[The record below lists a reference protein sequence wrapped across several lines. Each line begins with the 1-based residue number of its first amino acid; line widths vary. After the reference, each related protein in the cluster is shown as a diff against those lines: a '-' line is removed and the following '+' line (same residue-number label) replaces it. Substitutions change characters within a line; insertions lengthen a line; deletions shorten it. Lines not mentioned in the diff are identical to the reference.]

1 MLRGKVP
8 GETTL
13 RVKTRS
19 KLGITQT
26 ATATV
31 KSAVPKEVR
40 LNLTCGDGWSKTQT
54 PVQVPV
60 NRELDL
66 TAELYSDKTLK
77 TLIIVKGFPEVDLG
91 ALIPVERKD
100 GRKTTKDEF
109 IATYR
114 TSIKAPASATRTSV
128 KIPAYGYEL
137 PIQVYEPSAISEIRI
152 GAPEKMCVNCGRSV
166 KLDLLVG
173 GVVPC
178 LEAAIP
184 VDVTIGPATVC
195 SLKNDVH
202 QRKTDS
208 GNTVYEMAYAQN
220 LTLVESGN
228 GTCVVTV
235 EAKSIGKSARR
246 QFEIKN

>member
-31 KSAVPKEVR
+31 KSAAPKEVR
-40 LNLTCGDGWSKTQT
+40 LNLTCSDGWSKTQT

-66 TAELYSDKTLK
+66 TAELYSDKTR
-77 TLIIVKGFPEVDLG
+77 IIVKGFPEVDLG
-91 ALIPVERKD
+91 ALIPVERKN
-100 GRKTTKDEF
+100 GRKTTRDEF
-109 IATYR
+109 LATYR
-114 TSIKAPASATRTSV
+114 ISIKAPASATKTSL

-137 PIQVYEPSAISEIRI
+137 PFQVYEPSAISEIRI
-152 GAPEKMCVNCGRSV
+152 SAPEKMCVNCGRSV

-173 GVVPC
+173 GAVPC
-178 LEAAIP
+178 LKAIVP

-195 SLKNDVH
+195 SLSNDVH
-202 QRKTDS
+202 KRKTDS
-208 GNTVYEMAYAQN
+208 GNTVYEMPYAQN

-235 EAKSIGKSARR
+235 EARSIGKSASR